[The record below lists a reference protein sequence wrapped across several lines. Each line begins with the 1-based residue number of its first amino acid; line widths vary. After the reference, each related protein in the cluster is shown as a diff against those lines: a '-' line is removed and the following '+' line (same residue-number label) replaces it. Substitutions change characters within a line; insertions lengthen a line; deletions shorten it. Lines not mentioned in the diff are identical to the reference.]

1 MIVYW
6 DTEDYS
12 FIIENDN
19 GKRMR
24 ITSSMVQT
32 NPTSDCIIMNDA
44 VLIHKVDMLDTINVG
59 DQVKPDEVAR
69 EGVVLRL
76 LGTRCLIVY
85 CENRWRM
92 TNGNPLGFPVEEAV
106 LISKRDDVFFKSV
119 RDRMI
124 MF

>member
-32 NPTSDCIIMNDA
+32 NPNSDHINMEDA
-44 VLIHKVDMLDTINVG
+44 VLIHKVDMLDTLSIG
-59 DQVKPDEVAR
+59 DQVNPDEVAR
-69 EGVVLRL
+69 EGVVLNL
-76 LGTRCLIVY
+76 IGTECLIVY
-85 CENRWRM
+85 CLGRWRLA
-92 TNGNPLGFPVEEAV
+92 NGNSLGFTVNQAA
-106 LISKRDDVFFKSV
+106 LHSKRDDAFLEVV
-119 RDRMI
+119 HDRMI
-124 MF
+124 GF